1 MKDTIAFTYNPYLYF
16 ESYKNVLENLRKHYK
31 DSDVFIYFDSNR
43 EDVEKIKP
51 LSELNPNEYE
61 VLIAIGDP
69 IAREE
74 VVNRL
79 PIETKYFTF
88 IHPSV
93 IILGNNV
100 EIGNGSIICA
110 GTIITTN
117 CKIGKH
123 THLNLMTTIG
133 HDCVIGNFFTTAPGV
148 KISGNCN
155 IDKCV
160 YVGTNA
166 SIKQKINI
174 CDYTTIGLNAGVV
187 KHIEEPGTY
196 VGTPAKKIK

>member
-1 MKDTIAFTYNPYLYF
+1 MKKALIGAGGFADEVKAHMELFDMISFVDD
-16 ESYKNVLENLRKHYK
+16 SYYKEN
-31 DSDVFIYFDSNR
+31 DNN
-43 EDVEKIKP
+43 IKP
-51 LSELNPNEYE
+51 LSEFNPAEYE

-69 IAREE
+69 TAREQI
-74 VVNRL
+74 VNRL
-79 PIETKYFTF
+79 PNETKYFTF
-88 IHPSV
+88 IHPSA
-93 IILGNNV
+93 IILGNDV
-100 EIGNGSIICA
+100 EIGQGSIICA

-133 HDCVIGNFFTTAPGV
+133 HDCVIDDFFTTAPGA

-155 IDKCV
+155 IGKCV

-166 SIKQKINI
+166 SVKQKINI

-187 KHIEEPGTY
+187 KNIEEQGVYT
-196 VGTPAKKIK
+196 GTPTKKIK